1 MLNLLREGVRVVE
14 RHSRF
19 LVVEKLGEAA
29 EIAIEHVP
37 RS

>member
-1 MLNLLREGVRVVE
+1 MSNLLREGVCVVE

-19 LVVEKLGEAA
+19 LVVEKIGEAA
-29 EIAIEHVP
+29 EIAIEHNP